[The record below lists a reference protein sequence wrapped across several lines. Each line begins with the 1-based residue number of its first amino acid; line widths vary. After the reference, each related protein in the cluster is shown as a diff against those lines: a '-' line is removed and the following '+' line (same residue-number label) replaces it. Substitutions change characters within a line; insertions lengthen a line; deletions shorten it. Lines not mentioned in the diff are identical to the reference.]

1 MLYEIVINGEVLAI
15 VGHDNILSMNLSLSV
30 SGEDDKG
37 RYVFASAVCEENGE
51 RYFYN
56 WLQHPISADDYV
68 EFRPVLQGEVMQPW
82 KKRKMEPQGE

>member
-15 VGHDNILSMNLSLSV
+15 VGHDKILSMNLSV
-30 SGEDDKG
+30 GVFNEDD
-37 RYVFASAVCEENGE
+37 RTDLFAYAVCGENGE

-68 EFRPVLQGEVMQPW
+68 EFRPVSYGEVMQPW
-82 KKRKMEPQGE
+82 KKRKMEPRSE